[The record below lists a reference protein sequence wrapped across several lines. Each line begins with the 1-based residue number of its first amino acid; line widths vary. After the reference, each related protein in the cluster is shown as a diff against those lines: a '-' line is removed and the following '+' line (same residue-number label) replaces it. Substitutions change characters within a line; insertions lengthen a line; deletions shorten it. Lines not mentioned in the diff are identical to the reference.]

1 MSGPLGPAFYLG
13 KASAMGLGCVETM
26 RDEGVIG
33 SVADIA
39 APGGYFRIFGVI
51 AVLMADLAGYP

>member
-1 MSGPLGPAFYLG
+1 LDDQSVL
-13 KASAMGLGCVETM
+13 GLGCVETM
-26 RDEGVIG
+26 RDEGVIS

-39 APGGYFRIFGVI
+39 APGGYFRVFGVI